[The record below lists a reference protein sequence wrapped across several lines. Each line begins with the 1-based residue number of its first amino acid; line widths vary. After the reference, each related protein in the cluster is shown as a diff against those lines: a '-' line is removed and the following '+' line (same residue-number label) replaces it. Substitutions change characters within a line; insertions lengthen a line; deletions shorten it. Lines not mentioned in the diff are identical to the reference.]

1 MSNLKLK
8 LISPCVDKTCGRNL
22 YLPDCPIS
30 RALCMSK
37 IETYRK
43 KPHILPKEVAAFVEE
58 GFLVE
63 YSGRKNDFLDKLGAT
78 KTDG

>member
-1 MSNLKLK
+1 MSDLRLK
-8 LISPCVDKTCGRNL
+8 LISPGVEKTCGRNL

-43 KPHILPKEVAAFVEE
+43 KPHVLPKEVSAFAQE
-58 GFLVE
+58 GFGIE
-63 YSGRKNDFLDKLGAT
+63 YTGRRNDFLDKLGAE
-78 KTDG
+78 KTDE